1 MRTILIYLCCFSMW
15 GQALPRTEAETLS
28 GRKVTMPDV
37 FGGKPAVVVFSFS
50 KGAGEKTAEWVSALT
65 KAGAPVWSAAMLEAA
80 PRFIRPM
87 IRSGMKK
94 DTPAAMLD
102 RSLCLY
108 KDEKAWRAALGVVKD
123 DAPMVVLFDA
133 RGQVEWKQ
141 QGFYNAE
148 TGKAV
153 MERTARWGGPSNR

>member
-1 MRTILIYLCCFSMW
+1 MRTLLLLLCCASMW

-28 GRKVTMPDV
+28 GRKVTMPEV

-50 KGAGEKTAEWVSALT
+50 KGAGEKTAEWVAALS
-65 KAGAPVWSAAMLEAA
+65 KDGAPVWSAAMLEAA

-94 DTPAAMLD
+94 DVPAAMLD

-108 KDEKAWRAALGVVKD
+108 TGEKAWRAALGVAQD
-123 DAPMVVLFDA
+123 DAPLVVGIDA
-133 RGQVEWKQ
+133 KGQVAWMQ
-141 QGFYNAE
+141 QGFYGSE
-148 TGKAV
+148 TWKAVKGKA
-153 MERTARWGGPSNR
+153 AW

>member
-1 MRTILIYLCCFSMW
+1 M
-15 GQALPRTEAETLS
+15 PRTEAETLS

-50 KGAGEKTAEWVSALT
+50 KGAGEKTAEWVSALS
-65 KAGAPVWSAAMLEAA
+65 KDGAPVWSAAMLEAA

-94 DTPAAMLD
+94 GMGAAMLD

-108 KDEKAWRAALGVVKD
+108 KDEKGWRAALGIVKD
-123 DAPMVVLFDA
+123 DAPMVVLIDA
-133 RGQVEWKQ
+133 KGQVEWKQ
-141 QGFYNAE
+141 QGFYSAE

-153 MERTARWGGPSNR
+153 MEKTARWGGP